1 MPVTIDPPSYIK
13 AKPFY
18 PKNYKSNNNI
28 NLYSENK
35 NHYEFKPSL
44 RKSTII
50 FYFFFINLY

>member
-35 NHYEFKPSL
+35 NHYEFKPNL
-44 RKSTII
+44 RKSTKT
-50 FYFFFINLY
+50 FFFINLY